1 MAVGWWWVLLLCL
14 LMVLWAKTS
23 KCWTSLSDW
32 VKIDDY
38 SVKFCPRLGKIA
50 ASELPGKSEQKAN
63 GKNLRNKKSNS
74 NKNNNTTTNTNQTM
88 INPRLVQLA
97 AQFISDKLTKSLAN
111 NPTFIKFVHK
121 TNENI
126 AKAASHA
133 AEELQRRSSAQ
144 AANSASRQT
153 TTTQQQQQNSYST
166 THNNNSNQSQQQ
178 QQQQQQH
185 GPRSVVGLFG
195 EELVN
200 EVKSLNPF
208 SKKK

>member
-1 MAVGWWWVLLLCL
+1 
-14 LMVLWAKTS
+14 
-23 KCWTSLSDW
+23 
-32 VKIDDY
+32 
-38 SVKFCPRLGKIA
+38 
-50 ASELPGKSEQKAN
+50 
-63 GKNLRNKKSNS
+63 
-74 NKNNNTTTNTNQTM
+74 M

-166 THNNNSNQSQQQ
+166 THNNNNNNNQSQQQ
-178 QQQQQQH
+178 QQQQ